1 MQESATIE
9 CSADDGLSF
18 ATFYRNGFTC
28 HQGLIHVASTNL
40 QKSSL
45 VNILGNNSTGPQ
57 GGAMTKRAT
66 PITLT
71 TEQQE
76 ILERW
81 IKAPTTQQRL
91 VQRSK
96 IVLMAAKGTRT
107 DAIAQAL
114 GTRTATVSKW
124 RTRFAKDG
132 LQGLEDSP
140 RSGRKRKYD
149 ETTERQILAKLDDP
163 VPAGE
168 TVWTARLIVK
178 ELEDV
183 SIHHVWRIFRK
194 HGIHLQRRHSWCIS
208 TDPEFATKAA
218 DVVGL
223 YLASPENAVV
233 LCVDEKPAIQALERA
248 QGYLRLPNGQALTG
262 FSHNYKRH
270 GTTTLF
276 AALEVTT
283 GLVRAGHYNRRRR
296 REFLDFMNSVVSQYP
311 PKQEL
316 HVILDNLNTHKPK
329 NDQWLSRH
337 KNVHFHFTPTH
348 ASWLNQVEVW
358 FSILTRRVLRNGSFT
373 SPQQVREAIDRFL
386 EAYNQDAAP
395 FEWTK
400 QVVHQTP
407 LNKKF
412 ANLCK

>member
-1 MQESATIE
+1 
-9 CSADDGLSF
+9 
-18 ATFYRNGFTC
+18 
-28 HQGLIHVASTNL
+28 
-40 QKSSL
+40 
-45 VNILGNNSTGPQ
+45 
-57 GGAMTKRAT
+57 MTKQAT
-66 PITLT
+66 PIALT
-71 TEQQE
+71 TEQQG
-76 ILERW
+76 ILESW
-81 IKAPTTQQRL
+81 MKASTTEQRL

-96 IVLMAAKGTRT
+96 IILEAAKGMRT
-107 DAIAQAL
+107 DAIARDL
-114 GTRTATVSKW
+114 GIRTATVSKW
-124 RTRFAKDG
+124 RTRFANEG
-132 LQGLEDSP
+132 LRGLEDAP
-140 RSGRKRKYD
+140 RSGRRRKYD
-149 ETTERQILAKLDDP
+149 ETTERRVLAKLDDP
-163 VPAGE
+163 VPVGE

-223 YLASPENAVV
+223 YLAPPENAVV

-248 QGYLRLPNGQALTG
+248 QGYLRLPNGRALTG
-262 FSHNYKRH
+262 FSHHYKRH

-283 GLVRAGHYNRRRR
+283 GLIRAGHYSRRRR
-296 REFLDFMNSVVSQYP
+296 REFLDFMNGIVSQYP
-311 PKQEL
+311 PEQKL

-329 NDQWLSRH
+329 HDQWLALH
-337 KNVHFHFTPTH
+337 KNVHFHFTPTR

-400 QVVHQTP
+400 QVVHPAP
-407 LNKKF
+407 LKKTY
-412 ANLCK
+412 ADLCK